1 VTKGYS
7 PPGPIAR
14 AVAMDFRLSD
24 EEQLFQRTVNEFAM
38 RVLAPRAREVDE
50 KEEIPVEVLKEMG
63 AMGLLGITIP
73 KAYQGPGGTV
83 TQAALAAIEIGR
95 GDVSMATAVYYL
107 LCAGWSAVLA
117 KYGTEECKTLV
128 LPRVATGEWFLGI
141 ATTEA
146 GGGSDLSN
154 IQTTARVEQDRVVI
168 RGEKMFI
175 SGGLEAQKRGGGHLV
190 LAKLD
195 ESKGTR
201 GMAFVY
207 VPMDARGVSASKFQN
222 MGRMGISTCTV
233 VYDDVEVPRSFV
245 LGEPLKGFN
254 YAMDGFSVARILV
267 SAACI
272 GAGERGIDIAV
283 EYLRQ
288 RRAFGQPLGKWEGV
302 QFELADLYA
311 RLDQAKLEVLKA
323 AWMQDEKAKGN
334 PVDESELS
342 RTVAIGK
349 LVAPPVALDI
359 YRAVMQ
365 WYGAAGYTRDYEIE
379 MGLRGVL
386 SYNVGAEGA
395 LHIMRIILGRE
406 LLGRD
411 FVPYK

>member
-1 VTKGYS
+1 
-7 PPGPIAR
+7 
-14 AVAMDFRLSD
+14 MDFRLTP
-24 EEQLFQRTVNEFAM
+24 EEQLFQRSVNEFAM
-38 RVLAPRAREVDE
+38 SVLAKRAREIDD
-50 KEEIPVEVLKEMG
+50 KGEIPVEVLKEMG
-63 AMGLLGITIP
+63 ALGLIGITIP
-73 KAYQGPGGTV
+73 KEYGGPGATV
-83 TQAALAAIEIGR
+83 TQATLAAIEVGR

-117 KYGTEECKTLV
+117 KYGTESCKKEV

-146 GGGSDLSN
+146 SGGSDLGAMK
-154 IQTTARVEQDRVVI
+154 TTARVEGDHLI
-168 RGEKMFI
+168 IKGEKMFI
-175 SGGLEAQKRGGGHLV
+175 SGATEAAKRGGGHLV
-190 LAKLD
+190 LAKVD

-201 GMAFVY
+201 GMAFIY
-207 VPMDARGVSASKFQN
+207 VPAGAPGVSVHKIHN

-233 VYDDVEVPRSFV
+233 VYDDVKVPRHYA
-245 LGEPLKGFN
+245 LGELLEGFH

-283 EYLRQ
+283 DYLRQ

-311 RLDQAKLEVLKA
+311 RLDQAKLEVLKG
-323 AWMQDEKAKGN
+323 AWLQDERAAGRA
-334 PVDESELS
+334 VDESELA

-365 WYGAAGYTRDYEIE
+365 WYGAAGYSRDYELE

-406 LLGRD
+406 LLGKE